1 MKPATAASAL
11 KVQNA
16 LGPDFSVVEFE
27 ATTKTAED
35 AARAIGCAVAEIAK
49 SLVFRGKTSGAAI
62 LVIAS
67 GAARVD
73 ERKVAAI
80 LGEAIARA
88 DPDFVREATGFAIG
102 GVPPVGMA
110 VQPLTLIDE
119 DLLGFATIWAAGGT
133 PNAVFRLAPADLMRL
148 TGGRVADIARRG

>member
-49 SLVFRGKTSGAAI
+49 SLVFRGKMSGAAI

-73 ERKVAAI
+73 ERKVAEI

-102 GVPPVGMA
+102 GVPPAGMA
-110 VQPLTLIDE
+110 VQPLTLIDK
-119 DLLGFATIWAAGGT
+119 DLLGFTTIWAAGGT
-133 PNAVFRLAPADLMRL
+133 PNAVFRLAPADLTRL